1 MLRELTRVR
10 RRAMDFHNISITILP
25 RNYPKLLSLEPS
37 EMLCETHN
45 IDIKSP
51 SESAL
56 LR

>member
-1 MLRELTRVR
+1 
-10 RRAMDFHNISITILP
+10 MDFHNISITILP

-56 LR
+56 LRWK